1 MEIIRVGLE
10 DKVDVSIYTKSEFKA
25 EQMNQ
30 IRLGLKHG
38 IDVTP
43 YLNPGIKW
51 EEMGRNGKNT

>member
-30 IRLGLKHG
+30 IRLGIKHG

-51 EEMGRNGKNT
+51 EESD